1 MFRAHV
7 LIVRRSQLYYTA
19 SGIITPIGGRPTEMH
34 GQQNIKICFIMFIK
48 YPVYKAIANYALNF
62 RGIPQSHQAYSFK
75 APSVKPQEALS
86 QVLYRTNHTVIPSH
100 MVRVSNSVIK

>member
-1 MFRAHV
+1 
-7 LIVRRSQLYYTA
+7 
-19 SGIITPIGGRPTEMH
+19 
-34 GQQNIKICFIMFIK
+34 MFIK

-86 QVLYRTNHTVIPSH
+86 QVLYQSH
-100 MVRVSNSVIK
+100 NDSKPHG